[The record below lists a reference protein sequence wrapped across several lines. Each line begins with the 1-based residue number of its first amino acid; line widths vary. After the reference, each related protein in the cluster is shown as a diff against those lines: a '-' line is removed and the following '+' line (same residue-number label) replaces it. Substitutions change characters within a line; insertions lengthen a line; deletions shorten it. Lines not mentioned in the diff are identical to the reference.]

1 MVTKDFFQIL
11 VYSAS
16 SIALEAPH
24 FPDVSSVF
32 VDHTFESKE
41 SLNSNWPLILDY
53 FSVSYVSPKQKDS
66 KGCGI
71 ANKFFQDKSSLM

>member
-24 FPDVSSVF
+24 LPDVSSVF

-41 SLNSNWPLILDY
+41 SLNSN
-53 FSVSYVSPKQKDS
+53 
-66 KGCGI
+66 
-71 ANKFFQDKSSLM
+71 